1 MTLPTLY
8 PRAPSL
14 FRDNSGQPRFV
25 TGLGARA
32 RLRPVILI
40 VAGVSGSGKTTVG
53 ALLAGRLRWPFA
65 DADTFHPDANV
76 AKMRAGIPLTDE
88 DRWPWLRAIADWM
101 DARITA
107 GQSAVVTCSALKRPY
122 RNLLLCERP
131 EAVMVFLESGRE
143 ELLRRLSARQGHFFP
158 QQLLD
163 SQLADLEPPEADE
176 HVLTVQ
182 DEAGAAWTAA
192 KIIDL
197 LWPLGAPAPEDRPAP
212 GAL

>member
-1 MTLPTLY
+1 M
-8 PRAPSL
+8 
-14 FRDNSGQPRFV
+14 
-25 TGLGARA
+25 
-32 RLRPVILI
+32 ILI

-101 DARITA
+101 DARIA
-107 GQSAVVTCSALKRPY
+107 ADQSAVITCSALKRSY
-122 RNLLLCERP
+122 RDLLLRERP
-131 EAVMVFLESGRE
+131 EATMVFLETSRD

-158 QQLLD
+158 QRLLD
-163 SQLADLEPPEADE
+163 SQLTEVEQPKADE
-176 HVLTVQ
+176 HVLAIQNEAEATQTTV
-182 DEAGAAWTAA
+182 
-192 KIIDL
+192 KIINL
-197 LWPLGAPAPEDRPAP
+197 LWPLGAPDPQSRPAP